1 MAKRNYGIDLL
12 RCLSMMMVATL
23 HVLGHGGVTKAVE
36 VGTVNYWIAWFL
48 EMAAFSAV
56 NCYALISGYVGV
68 NSSGRYRNVIPLW
81 LQVMFYSVGIAVLF
95 ELVAPESITRTD
107 LLRSMLPVLSARY
120 WYFTMYV
127 VVLCFAPLLNRG
139 INALDKMT
147 AKWLVA
153 ALCVVFSG
161 SQLLLNL
168 DFLQVVDG
176 SDPFIL
182 NDGYSALWMIVLYVI
197 GGCIARFDLFST
209 VSSGWLV
216 IVNVGCVVFS
226 WLFKC
231 VEETYNVLGDS
242 ISSYIFASYRS
253 PMVLLAAITLLLLFA
268 RRPVLPK
275 WLHKITAFL
284 APVSFGVYLIHEQVQ
299 VRAAAI
305 TDRFAVLVEQP
316 PVLFALSII
325 GSVLVIYLVCSL
337 IDYGRLW
344 LFRFLRIKPLVDA
357 LCDKMDKKKEG

>member
-12 RCLSMMMVATL
+12 RCLSMMMVVTL

-36 VGTVNYWIAWFL
+36 IGTPHYWIAWLL

-68 NSSGRYRNVIPLW
+68 NSSGRYRNAILLW
-81 LQVMFYSVGIAVLF
+81 LQVMFYSGGIAVLF
-95 ELVAPESITRTD
+95 RFFAPD
-107 LLRSMLPVLSARY
+107 LIDTTNFFRAVFPVLSARY

-139 INALDKMT
+139 INALDERS

-153 ALCVVFSG
+153 ALCVLFSG
-161 SQLLLNL
+161 TYLAQKL
-168 DFLQVVDG
+168 G
-176 SDPFIL
+176 IPGADPFML
-182 NDGYSALWMIVLYVI
+182 HDGYSALWLIVLYVI
-197 GGCIARFDLFST
+197 GGCIARFDLFAS
-209 VSSGWLV
+209 VSSGWLIV
-216 IVNVGCVVFS
+216 INVGCVIFS

-231 VEETYNVLGDS
+231 VVEMYNVLGDAVP
-242 ISSYIFASYRS
+242 SYALTSYLS
-253 PMVLLAAITLLLLFA
+253 PTVLVAAITLLLLFA

-275 WLHKITAFL
+275 WLHKITVFL
-284 APVSFGVYLIHEQVQ
+284 APVSFSVYLIHEQRQ
-299 VRAAAI
+299 VRDNFI
-305 TDRFAVLVEQP
+305 VDRFAALVEQP
-316 PVLFALSII
+316 PVLFTLCII
-325 GSVLVIYLVCSL
+325 GSVLAIYLVCSL
-337 IDYGRLW
+337 IDHGRLW

>member
-12 RCLSMMMVATL
+12 RCLSMMMVVTL

-36 VGTVNYWIAWFL
+36 IGTPHYWIAWLL

-68 NSSGRYRNVIPLW
+68 NSSGRYRNAIPLW

-95 ELVAPESITRTD
+95 RLFAPNLIDMTSF
-107 LLRSMLPVLSARY
+107 LRAVFPVLSARY

-127 VVLCFAPLLNRG
+127 VVLCFAPLFNRG
-139 INALDKMT
+139 INALDERS

-153 ALCVVFSG
+153 ALCVLFSG

-182 NDGYSALWMIVLYVI
+182 KDGYSALWLIVLYVI

-209 VSSGWLV
+209 VSSGWL
-216 IVNVGCVVFS
+216 IAINGGCVIFS

-231 VEETYNVLGDS
+231 VEDTYNILGDS
-242 ISSYIFASYRS
+242 ISSYVFASYLS
-253 PMVLLAAITLLLLFA
+253 PTVLVAAITLLLLFA

-275 WLHKITAFL
+275 WLHKITVFL
-284 APVSFGVYLIHEQVQ
+284 APVSFSVYLIHEQRQ
-299 VRAAAI
+299 VRDNFI
-305 TDRFAVLVEQP
+305 VDRFAALVEQP
-316 PVLFALSII
+316 PVLFALYII
-325 GSVLVIYLVCSL
+325 GSVLAIYLVCSL

-344 LFRFLRIKPLVDA
+344 LFRLLRIKPLVDKV
-357 LCDKMDKKKEG
+357 CDKMEKKK